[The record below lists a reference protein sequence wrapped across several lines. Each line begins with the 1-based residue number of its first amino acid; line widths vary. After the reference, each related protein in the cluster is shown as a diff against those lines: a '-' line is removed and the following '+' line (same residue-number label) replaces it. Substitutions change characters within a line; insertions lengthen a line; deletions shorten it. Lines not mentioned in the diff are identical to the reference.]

1 MKTFSDKVKDTREL
15 LKFTQQELGDLV
27 GVSKRSIAA
36 YETDGVRP
44 RPSTIR
50 RLAQA
55 LQVSVD
61 YLDND
66 NIDDPTYGIEKT
78 EYIEE
83 TRSRFGDK
91 AAKEMDFL
99 LERNAALFAGG
110 EVSQDAKDAFFE
122 SVMKAYLTCKEEAR
136 ATYGRKKNDRDK
148 E

>member
-1 MKTFSDKVKDTREL
+1 MKSFSDKVKDTREL
-15 LKFTQQELGDLV
+15 LKLTQQELGDLV
-27 GVSKRSIAA
+27 GVSKRSVAA

-50 RLAQA
+50 KLAQA

-66 NIDDPTYGIEKT
+66 EIDDPTHGIEKA
-78 EYIEE
+78 EYVEE
-83 TRSRFGDK
+83 TRARFGDK

-122 SVMKAYLTCKEEAR
+122 AIMKAYLTCKEEAR
-136 ATYGRKKNDRDK
+136 VTYGRKKSDADQ
-148 E
+148 

>member
-1 MKTFSDKVKDTREL
+1 MKTFADKVKNTREL
-15 LKFTQQELGDLV
+15 LRLTQQELGDLI

-44 RPSTIR
+44 RPNTIR
-50 RLAQA
+50 KLAQA

-66 NIDDPTYGIEKT
+66 DIDDPTYGIEKT
-78 EYIEE
+78 EYVEE

-122 SVMKAYLTCKEEAR
+122 AVMKAYLTCKEEAR
-136 ATYGRKKNDRDK
+136 ATYGRKKNDGDK
-148 E
+148 Q